1 MGVFLRRRSNIPS
14 INPGS
19 YPDNPSERHYFPST
33 YQGAVYGTLL
43 GTRYPC
49 SKSISWRSIGTH
61 AMDFWYSSK
70 FHLWT
75 IYTMASTQSNYITR
89 NVAAND
95 DQLQLFKKL
104 AELKRNRGTLPSEPT
119 AAGSTFIDNGKL
131 RYNSHI
137 KEKPVEFEWYQNP
150 CGLIATRT
158 TPKDVFF
165 LANFGNE
172 SLGFVGDTRC
182 EIGGKMIKFE
192 YTMCKKIKIY
202 LSTNLSLQDSDEL
215 EDLYL
220 DPGDAIIGEKLNTW
234 GY

>member
-1 MGVFLRRRSNIPS
+1 MNAPDLESKEFYPS
-14 INPGS
+14 SPPHKFRVYRGGQLAPMQWTSGIQANFTSGQSTPWLPLNP
-19 YPDNPSERHYFPST
+19 
-33 YQGAVYGTLL
+33 
-43 GTRYPC
+43 
-49 SKSISWRSIGTH
+49 
-61 AMDFWYSSK
+61 
-70 FHLWT
+70 
-75 IYTMASTQSNYITR
+75 NYITR

-104 AELKRNRGTLPSEPT
+104 AELKRSRGTLPSEPT
-119 AAGSTFIDNGKL
+119 AAGSTFTDNGKL

-137 KEKPVEFEWYQNP
+137 KERPVEFEWYQNP